1 MTESSNKSTNPRK
14 DQNFRDMCLWIERE
28 LFGYDENQHLHKGA
42 CGFLQGLR
50 KGQGYANN
58 SHDQYG
64 NYSVEVIFNTFKI
77 QKVNILRSIKGKEFT
92 SEDKKMAYICRIVE
106 KHLNDMYT
114 RMKNAKESEKKIDH
128 VNLDAVKSET
138 AVYQRQTADS
148 NSDKF
153 EDLW

>member
-1 MTESSNKSTNPRK
+1 MTEKKNKSTNPRK
-14 DQNFRDMCLWIERE
+14 DQDFRDMCLWIERE
-28 LFGYDENQHLHKGA
+28 LFGYDGNQHLHKDA

-77 QKVNILRSIKGKEFT
+77 QKANILRAIKGKEFS

-114 RMKNAKESEKKIDH
+114 RMKNAKESEKKIDN
-128 VNLDAVKSET
+128 VNLDAVQNVS
-138 AVYQRQTADS
+138 ASYQRQT
-148 NSDKF
+148 SDNHKNKF
-153 EDLW
+153 EEIW